1 MQPRSVQSPGLGIAV
16 ITAGSVMPPCIAAD
30 SSRRVLNETV
40 CMARDAQLDSRVTQR
55 LQPHNGGIASGTL

>member
-1 MQPRSVQSPGLGIAV
+1 
-16 ITAGSVMPPCIAAD
+16 MPPCIAAD